1 MFNPYNDF
9 NIVAEYFP
17 LKHTF
22 PLCSRTTSNMGTKS
36 LSLLLA
42 SVLVAYYVYTPVP
55 ENIEERWKLMLIN
68 AGFRTVAHWLGLVHY
83 MEVLMMITSI
93 EYTAPISDENVTI
106 TDTKFNNVPARLY
119 VPRKQSSGLK
129 RAVIYIHGGG
139 WCVGGSG
146 KSKAAATNAF
156 VFLPQRYRLAPTYH
170 FPVQFEDVYTVV
182 KFFLQTSVLAQYGVD
197 PNRICIS
204 GDSAGGNLAAAV
216 VQQLLDDLEVKVKL
230 KIQAL
235 LYPALQTLDLDLPS
249 YKDNENTPILPKSL
263 MVRFWSEYFTTDVS
277 LKEAMASNRHVPAES
292 SHLFRFVNW
301 SNLLPKKFKKDHV
314 YASPIYGSSRLGKK
328 YPGFLD
334 PRAAPLL
341 VDDTKLLGLPVTYVL
356 TCQHD
361 VLRDDGIMY
370 VSRLRKVGIE
380 VIHDHIEDAIH
391 GALMFIT
398 SPTDLALGHRVANK
412 YIEWLNMN
420 L

>member
-1 MFNPYNDF
+1 MFSKYAGG
-9 NIVAEYFP
+9 IS
-17 LKHTF
+17 LITI
-22 PLCSRTTSNMGTKS
+22 TSN
-36 LSLLLA
+36 
-42 SVLVAYYVYTPVP
+42 
-55 ENIEERWKLMLIN
+55 
-68 AGFRTVAHWLGLVHY
+68 
-83 MEVLMMITSI
+83 
-93 EYTAPISDENVTI
+93 
-106 TDTKFNNVPARLY
+106 
-119 VPRKQSSGLK
+119 Q
-129 RAVIYIHGGG
+129 
-139 WCVGGSG
+139 
-146 KSKAAATNAF
+146 
-156 VFLPQRYRLAPTYH
+156 YRLAPMYH
-170 FPVQFEDVYTVV
+170 FPVQFEDVYTIV
-182 KFFLQTSVLAQYGVD
+182 KFFLQNSVLAQYGVD

-216 VQQLLDDLEVKVKL
+216 AQQVNDLEVKVKL

-249 YKDNENTPILPKSL
+249 YKDNENKPILPKSL

-277 LKEAMASNRHVPAES
+277 LQEAMASNSHVPAES

-301 SNLLPKKFKKDHV
+301 SNLLPEKFKKDHV

-370 VSRLRKVGIE
+370 VSRLREVGIE

-412 YIEWLNMN
+412 YIEWLNIN

>member
-1 MFNPYNDF
+1 MKISIFKMY
-9 NIVAEYFP
+9 
-17 LKHTF
+17 
-22 PLCSRTTSNMGTKS
+22 
-36 LSLLLA
+36 
-42 SVLVAYYVYTPVP
+42 
-55 ENIEERWKLMLIN
+55 LICQ
-68 AGFRTVAHWLGLVHY
+68 A
-83 MEVLMMITSI
+83 
-93 EYTAPISDENVTI
+93 AP
-106 TDTKFNNVPARLY
+106 
-119 VPRKQSSGLK
+119 
-129 RAVIYIHGGG
+129 
-139 WCVGGSG
+139 
-146 KSKAAATNAF
+146 TNTF
-156 VFLPQRYRLAPTYH
+156 VFLPQRYRLAPMYH

-182 KFFLQTSVLAQYGVD
+182 KFFLQNSVLAQYGVD

-216 VQQLLDDLEVKVKL
+216 AQQLLDDLEVKVKL

-249 YKDNENTPILPKSL
+249 YKDNENKPILPKSL

-277 LKEAMASNRHVPAES
+277 LQEAMASNRHVPAES

-301 SNLLPKKFKKDHV
+301 SNLLPEKFKKDHV
-314 YASPIYGSSRLGKK
+314 YASPIYGSSMLGKK

-370 VSRLRKVGIE
+370 VSRLREVGIE

-391 GALMFIT
+391 GVLMFIT

-412 YIEWLNMN
+412 YIEWVNVN

>member
-1 MFNPYNDF
+1 TIIAYGMLPALRYLEALDIFM
-9 NIVAEYFP
+9 
-17 LKHTF
+17 
-22 PLCSRTTSNMGTKS
+22 SNAS
-36 LSLLLA
+36 SVWFVLLSYSFAVPLSLKFLCLYVIKQT
-42 SVLVAYYVYTPVP
+42 VLV
-55 ENIEERWKLMLIN
+55 L
-68 AGFRTVAHWLGLVHY
+68 
-83 MEVLMMITSI
+83 VLMMITSI
-93 EYTAPISDENVTI
+93 EYTAPISDENVTV

-119 VPRKQSSGLK
+119 MPRKQSSGLK

-139 WCVGGSG
+139 WLTYFISAMEPYDLLSRWTAN
-146 KSKAAATNAF
+146 KLNA
-156 VFLPQRYRLAPTYH
+156 VVVSVEYRLAPMYH

-182 KFFLQTSVLAQYGVD
+182 KFFLQNSVLVQYGVD

-216 VQQLLDDLEVKVKL
+216 AQQLLDDLEVKVKL

-249 YKDNENTPILPKSL
+249 YKDNENKPILPKSL

-277 LKEAMASNRHVPAES
+277 LQEAMASNKHVPAES

-301 SNLLPKKFKKDHV
+301 SNLLPEKFKKDHV
-314 YASPIYGSSRLGKK
+314 YASPIYGSSMLGKK

-341 VDDTKLLGLPVTYVL
+341 VEDTKLLGLPVTYVL

-370 VSRLRKVGIE
+370 VSRLREVGIE

-391 GALMFIT
+391 GVLMFIT

-412 YIEWLNMN
+412 YIEWLNIN

>member
-1 MFNPYNDF
+1 
-9 NIVAEYFP
+9 
-17 LKHTF
+17 
-22 PLCSRTTSNMGTKS
+22 MGTKS
-36 LSLLLA
+36 LCLLIA
-42 SVLVAYYVYTPVP
+42 SVLVAYYVYTPIP

-68 AGFRTVAHWLGLVHY
+68 AGFRTVGHVAELAEWLGLMHY

-93 EYTAPISDENVTI
+93 EYTAPISDENVTV
-106 TDTKFNNVPARLY
+106 TDIEFDNVPVRLY
-119 VPRKQSSGLK
+119 VPRKQSGGLK

-139 WCVGGSG
+139 WCVGGSAMEPYDLLSRWTAN
-146 KSKAAATNAF
+146 KLNA
-156 VFLPQRYRLAPTYH
+156 VVVSVEYRLAPIYH
-170 FPVQFEDVYTVV
+170 FPVQFDDVYTVV
-182 KFFLQTSVLAQYGVD
+182 KFFLQNSVLVQYGVD

-216 VQQLLDDLEVKVKL
+216 AQQLLDDLQVKVKL

-249 YKDNENTPILPKSL
+249 YKDNENKPILPKSL
-263 MVRFWSEYFTTDVS
+263 MIRFWSEYFTTDSS
-277 LKEAMASNRHVPAES
+277 LNEAMASNRHVPAES
-292 SHLFRFVNW
+292 SNLFRFVNW
-301 SNLLPKKFKKDHV
+301 SNLLPEEFKKDHV
-314 YASPIYGSSRLGKK
+314 YTSPIYGSSRLGKK

-341 VDDTKLLGLPVTYVL
+341 VDDTKLLGLPMTYVL

-370 VSRLRKVGIE
+370 VSRLREAGIE

-412 YIEWLNMN
+412 YIGWLNMN

>member
-1 MFNPYNDF
+1 
-9 NIVAEYFP
+9 
-17 LKHTF
+17 
-22 PLCSRTTSNMGTKS
+22 MGTKS
-36 LSLLLA
+36 LCLLLA
-42 SVLVAYYVYTPVP
+42 SVLVASYVYTPIP

-68 AGFRTVAHWLGLVHY
+68 AGFRTVSHVAEFAEWLGLMHY

-93 EYTAPISDENVTI
+93 EYTAPISDENVTV

-119 VPRKQSSGLK
+119 MPRKQSSGLK

-139 WCVGGSG
+139 WCVGGSAMEPYDLLSRWTAN
-146 KSKAAATNAF
+146 KLNA
-156 VFLPQRYRLAPTYH
+156 VVVSVEYRLAPMYH

-182 KFFLQTSVLAQYGVD
+182 KFFLQNSVLVQYGVD

-216 VQQLLDDLEVKVKL
+216 AQQLLDDLEVKVKL

-249 YKDNENTPILPKSL
+249 YKDNENKPILPKSL

-277 LKEAMASNRHVPAES
+277 LQEAMASNKHVPAES

-301 SNLLPKKFKKDHV
+301 SNLLPEKFKKDHV
-314 YASPIYGSSRLGKK
+314 YASPIYGSSMLGKK

-341 VDDTKLLGLPVTYVL
+341 VEDTKLLGLPVTYVL

-370 VSRLRKVGIE
+370 VSRLREVGIE

-391 GALMFIT
+391 GVLMFIT

-412 YIEWLNMN
+412 YIEWLNIN